1 MWLLAVL
8 PYWAFYGALIAGVII
23 AVGASVINLRS
34 AQVVGC
40 LLIWAST
47 WFIGGIENDRSWQ
60 SRVKEA
66 EAKVA
71 LAEARSAEVNTVVVT
86 KTLTKIKLVK
96 EITDAN
102 TQYITKYVAKDLDAD
117 CRLTTA
123 SVMLHN
129 SASQNEVS
137 RSPATTTGETSET
150 KASELL
156 ATVTENYGTYYEV
169 VERLKGWQDWYWQQ
183 KKVFEELK

>member
-1 MWLLAVL
+1 MWLLTIL
-8 PYWAFYGALIAGVII
+8 PYWVFYVTLSMGVIL

-34 AQVVGC
+34 AQIGGC

-47 WFIGGIENDRSWQ
+47 WFIGGIENDKAWQ
-60 SRVKEA
+60 SRVKDMEAKVLLA
-66 EAKVA
+66 EAKSQV
-71 LAEARSAEVNTVVVT
+71 VNTEVIT

-96 EITDAN
+96 DTTNAN
-102 TQYITKYVAKDLDAD
+102 VQYITKYVAKDLDSD
-117 CRLTTA
+117 CRLTNA

-129 SASQNEVS
+129 SASQNEVP
-137 RSPATTTGETSET
+137 RSSSIAASGPSEV

-156 ATVTENYGTYYEV
+156 STVTENYGTYYEV

>member
-1 MWLLAVL
+1 MWLLTIL
-8 PYWAFYGALIAGVII
+8 PYWVFYVTLSMGLIM

-34 AQVVGC
+34 AQIIGC

-47 WFIGGIENDRSWQ
+47 WFIGGIENDKAWQ
-60 SRVKEA
+60 SRVKDMEAKVLLA
-66 EAKVA
+66 EAKSQV
-71 LAEARSAEVNTVVVT
+71 VNTEVIT

-96 EITDAN
+96 DTTNAN
-102 TQYITKYVAKDLDAD
+102 VQYITKYVAKDLDAD

-123 SVMLHN
+123 SIMLHN
-129 SASQNEVS
+129 SASQNEVP
-137 RSPATTTGETSET
+137 RSSSIAASGPSEV

-156 ATVTENYGTYYEV
+156 STVTENYGTYYEV